1 MGRISVL
8 KLKRKSILIFAGI
21 ALVILIL
28 TVMVSVIFQ
37 STNLTKFKTTL
48 NTQTNGDPSSQPNEI
63 HTSKV
68 TAERIENPNQQS
80 NLSKPNGSAV
90 VEMSQKYIGVPY
102 APGGVSPSG
111 FDSSGFVQYV
121 YKQCGS
127 SLPRSTADIFN
138 LGTKVTDLLPGDL
151 VFFNTSGSGVSHVGI
166 YIGNGKFIST
176 TVNKGVKI
184 DLLQDSY
191 WGSKYMGAK
200 RL

>member
-1 MGRISVL
+1 M
-8 KLKRKSILIFAGI
+8 KLNKKSILILAGI
-21 ALVILIL
+21 AFVILIL
-28 TVMVSVIFQ
+28 SVIVSSILQ
-37 STNLTKFKTTL
+37 STKLTDLKTTI
-48 NTQTNGDPSSQPNEI
+48 NGEPASQSNEI
-63 HTSKV
+63 HTPKV
-68 TAERIENPNQQS
+68 TVERIENPNQQATS
-80 NLSKPNGSAV
+80 SIQNGSVV
-90 VEMSQKYIGVPY
+90 VEFSQKYIGVPY

-121 YKQCGS
+121 YKQQGV

-166 YIGNGKFIST
+166 YIGNGRFIST

-191 WGSKYMGAK
+191 WGPKFMGAK